1 MKKLKLLILGLD
13 GADFCSLRKWID
25 SGYMPALKSIIATGA
40 SATLQSTIPPMTA
53 PAWTSF
59 MTGKNPGNHGIF
71 SFFNYEEGF
80 ENPKLNRLND
90 IKAQKIWNY
99 LNHNGFS
106 AGVAD
111 LPMTYP
117 PEPLHGIMVSNL
129 LTSGNRGASTY
140 PEDLK
145 DELVKN
151 LGVSLKYAILDK
163 LSQSAS
169 YLEHL
174 IQSVEVKK
182 KIDLYLIDRYK
193 LNCFITVYSH
203 LDTLQHYFWRYFDA
217 SRVFHNKNR
226 SRKFEKYFKSFFRK
240 IDEAISE
247 SNQFVDE
254 DGYIVVVSDHGF
266 GPISRVA
273 NINRFLFELGYLS
286 LKRDTKRQG
295 KDILPLKLDYRK
307 LLNFFSKIDIFNIKG
322 KLSKELREKIRK
334 KVEGS
339 LTPLIDFN
347 NSLAFFGHP
356 MDQGIFINKRHQSIN
371 NSEKKYSEIREE
383 IKSVLSS
390 LKDPYHNV
398 HVFENVYDREE
409 LYHGKYVNSA
419 PDIIFKITAGYF
431 CQSGITSKN
440 IIEEQSKA
448 FVSGSHRPKGIFVAR
463 GRNLSQG
470 KKLSD
475 LNMIDVLPTVLSMLG
490 SKIPEELEGHV
501 ARGIFE

>member
-13 GADFCSLRKWID
+13 GADFCSLRKWIE
-25 SGYMPALKSIIATGA
+25 SGYMPTLKSIIATGA
-40 SATLQSTIPPMTA
+40 SAALKSTIPPMTA
-53 PAWTSF
+53 PAWTSL

-71 SFFNYEEGF
+71 SFFNYEQGF
-80 ENPKLNRLND
+80 ENPKLNGLND
-90 IKAQKIWNY
+90 IKAKRIWNY
-99 LNHNGFS
+99 LNQNGCKV
-106 AGVAD
+106 GVAD
-111 LPMTYP
+111 LPMSYP
-117 PEPLHGIMVSNL
+117 PEPLNGIMVSNL
-129 LTSGNRGASTY
+129 LTSGSRGAITY

-145 DELVKN
+145 DQLITN
-151 LGVSLKYAILDK
+151 LGVPLRYAILDK

-169 YLEHL
+169 YLKHL
-174 IQSVEVKK
+174 IESVEVKK
-182 KIDLYLIDRYK
+182 KIDSYLIERYE
-193 LNCFITVYSH
+193 LDCFITVYSH
-203 LDTLQHYFWRYFDA
+203 LDTLQHYFWRYFDPRH
-217 SRVFHNKNR
+217 SFYDKNR
-226 SRKFEKYFKSFFRK
+226 SGKFRKYFGRFFGK

-247 SNQFVDE
+247 SHQFVDE

-266 GPISRVA
+266 GPVSRVA
-273 NINRFLFELGYLS
+273 NINRFLFELGYIS
-286 LKRDTKRQG
+286 LKRDNRKQG

-307 LLNFFSKIDIFNIKG
+307 LLSFFSKIDIFNVKG
-322 KLSKELREKIRK
+322 KLSKELREEIK
-334 KVEGS
+334 KKMEGS
-339 LTPLIDFN
+339 LAPLIDFN

-356 MDQGIFINKRHQSIN
+356 MDQGIFINKSHQLIN
-371 NSEKKYSEIREE
+371 CSEKKYSEIREK
-383 IKSVLSS
+383 IKSVLSR
-390 LKDPYHNV
+390 LKDPHHNV
-398 HVFENVYDREE
+398 RVFENVYDREE